1 MKNILC
7 LLTLLVAAC
16 STTTPTDTTDN
27 TARKTTP
34 IYSRDTYTSNVARPT
49 YNDNCNTCSTS
60 YTVSTPVEVIYKDT
74 TYTTVYEPKTYIS
87 TSYSRKPYDACTKA
101 ELCE

>member
-7 LLTLLVAAC
+7 LLTLLIAAC
-16 STTTPTDTTDN
+16 STTTPTVTTNDTV
-27 TARKTTP
+27 RKTAP
-34 IYSRDTYTSNVARPT
+34 TYTSSVARPT

-60 YTVSTPVEVIYKDT
+60 YTVSTPVEVIYKNT
-74 TYTTVYEPKTYIS
+74 TYTTVYEPKTYTS